1 MTITT
6 VEARRILDPTEASA
20 MVGDAVLATE
30 PNLPS
35 PRRPGDETRIV
46 DPDKGEVIG
55 IITKLSRDWTSRL
68 RQSVTRIEMG
78 SVARMGGRMAGG
90 GRTFGWSPKRVMNGR
105 ETCRAASA
113 AVDFATEHRA
123 LESLSKHL
131 TEQFD
136 SLLPDRAAAD
146 QHILEEVLGD
156 WKMEEG
162 ALWTS
167 GVINRSAT
175 LPYHRDGMNFRTWS
189 AMPSLR
195 YGMAGGHLHLPEY
208 DITFPVRDGE
218 VSWFCGKDLVHGV
231 TPMHIKPGIDPAA
244 AYRYSIVYYAL
255 SGMKDCRTFAEET
268 TISARLR
275 TEREVRMADEARER
289 IQAARGAK

>member
-1 MTITT
+1 MTTT
-6 VEARRILDPTEASA
+6 TIHARRVATAQEATA
-20 MVGDAVLATE
+20 LVGTAVLDTE
-30 PNLPS
+30 PNVPS
-35 PRRPGDETRIV
+35 PKTSDDRTVIV
-46 DPDKGEVIG
+46 DPDLGEVIG
-55 IITKLSRDWTSRL
+55 IITKLDKDWTRNL
-68 RQSVTRIEMG
+68 RRSVTGIEMG

-113 AVDFATEHRA
+113 AMNFPSEHET
-123 LESLSKHL
+123 LSSLSKHL
-131 TEQFD
+131 TETFD
-136 SLLPDRAAAD
+136 ELLPDRAAAD
-146 QHILEEVLGD
+146 HATLAEVLED

-167 GVINRSAT
+167 GVINKSAT
-175 LPYHRDGMNFRTWS
+175 LPYHRDGMNFHTWS

-218 VSWFCGKDLVHGV
+218 VTWFCGKDLVHGV
-231 TPMHIKPGIDPAA
+231 TPMAIKKGVKD

-268 TISARLR
+268 TISAQLR
-275 TEREVRMADEARER
+275 TEREVRMAEELRQRLAAAREET
-289 IQAARGAK
+289 K

>member
-1 MTITT
+1 MTVTT
-6 VEARRILDPTEASA
+6 VYARRVATAEEATSL
-20 MVGDAVLATE
+20 VGTAVQATE
-30 PNLPS
+30 PNIPS
-35 PRRPGDETRIV
+35 PKTSDDRTVIV

-55 IITKLSRDWTSRL
+55 IITKLDKDWTRDL
-68 RQSVTRIEMG
+68 RRSVTAIEMG

-113 AVDFATEHRA
+113 AMNFPSQHEVLA
-123 LESLSKHL
+123 SLSKHL
-131 TEQFD
+131 TETFD
-136 SLLPDRAAAD
+136 ELLPDRAAAD
-146 QHILEEVLGD
+146 HAVLSGVLED

-167 GVINRSAT
+167 GVINKSAT
-175 LPYHRDGMNFRTWS
+175 LPYHRDGMNFHTWS

-195 YGMAGGHLHLPEY
+195 FGMNGGHLHLPEY

-218 VSWFCGKDLVHGV
+218 VTWFCGKDLVHGV
-231 TPMHIKPGIDPAA
+231 TPMEIKKKVVG

-268 TISARLR
+268 TISAQLR
-275 TEREVRMADEARER
+275 TEREVRMADELRER
-289 IQAARGAK
+289 LAAERETAK

>member
-1 MTITT
+1 MTVTT
-6 VEARRILDPTEASA
+6 VSVERVATAAEATTLVGEAVA
-20 MVGDAVLATE
+20 ATT
-30 PNLPS
+30 PNIPS
-35 PRRPGDETRIV
+35 PKTSGDITRVV
-46 DPDKGEVIG
+46 DKADGMVVG
-55 IITKLSRDWTSRL
+55 IITKLDPEWTANL
-68 RQSVTRIEMG
+68 RRAVITIEMG

-113 AVDFATEHRA
+113 ASNYPSQHEV
-123 LESLSKHL
+123 LSSLAKHL
-131 TEQFD
+131 TDQFAD
-136 SLLPDRAAAD
+136 LLPDRAAAD
-146 QHILEEVLGD
+146 QTVLQEVLED

-167 GVINRSAT
+167 GVINKSAT
-175 LPYHRDGMNFRTWS
+175 LPYHRDGMNFQTWS

-195 YGMAGGHLHLPEY
+195 KGMEGGHLHLPEY

-218 VSWFCGKDLVHGV
+218 VTWFCGKDLVHGV
-231 TPMHIKPGIDPAA
+231 TPMKIKKKVPG

-268 TISARLR
+268 TISAQLR
-275 TEREVRMADEARER
+275 TERELRMAAEIKDRLAAAREGG
-289 IQAARGAK
+289 Q

>member
-1 MTITT
+1 MSHQTVYVDRVATAAEATT
-6 VEARRILDPTEASA
+6 L
-20 MVGDAVLATE
+20 VGTAVPSTE
-30 PNLPS
+30 PNIPS
-35 PRRPGDETRIV
+35 PRTSEDRTVVV
-46 DPDKGEVIG
+46 DRATGEVAG
-55 IITKLSRDWTSRL
+55 IITKLDAEWTRDL
-68 RQSVTRIEMG
+68 RRAVIGIEMG

-113 AVDFATEHRA
+113 AMDYPSQHEVLANLAKHMTE
-123 LESLSKHL
+123 
-131 TEQFD
+131 TFD
-136 SLLPDRAAAD
+136 ELLPDRAVADKQVLAAV
-146 QHILEEVLGD
+146 LED

-167 GVINRSAT
+167 GVINKSAT
-175 LPYHRDGMNFRTWS
+175 LPYHRDGMNFQTWS

-195 YGMAGGHLHLPEY
+195 YGMLGGHLHLPEY

-218 VSWFCGKDLVHGV
+218 VTWFCGKDLVHGV
-231 TPMHIKPGIDPAA
+231 TPMSIKKKTPG

-268 TISARLR
+268 TISAQLR
-275 TEREVRMADEARER
+275 TEREVRMAEEIRER
-289 IQAARGAK
+289 LAAARGGEEG